1 MFSAYTLPGQFSAL
15 TIGGNVE
22 WQGKTTADGEGP
34 NGETYSQGSLA
45 VVDLLANYRFTDHL
59 SLAVHVE
66 NIFDKTYYSGLY
78 LGSARYGEPRAVK
91 FTLRGTL

>member
-1 MFSAYTLPGQFSAL
+1 
-15 TIGGNVE
+15 
-22 WQGKTTADGEGP
+22 GEGP